1 MPGHTFA
8 SWRDWGWPAE
18 NDTSLPCRDKAGKV
32 LKNYLAGIFL
42 KNDPILHTG
51 ILETKIGKIF
61 IQLGETLC

>member
-1 MPGHTFA
+1 MILLPG
-8 SWRDWGWPAE
+8 WD
-18 NDTSLPCRDKAGKV
+18 LPCRDKAGKV

-42 KNDPILHTG
+42 KNDPILHSG